1 MTSTVTGA
9 VALAAAE
16 NPDEGQLPVWLTL
29 AVLVLILA
37 GGYAATIRT
46 PGPGRPN
53 RHGGPRPPEPLGHPL
68 DRIDPL

>member
-29 AVLVLILA
+29 AVLVLVLV
-37 GGYAATIRT
+37 GGYAATVRAA
-46 PGPGRPN
+46 GARRPN
-53 RHGGPRPPEPLGHPL
+53 RRGPRPPEPLGHPL